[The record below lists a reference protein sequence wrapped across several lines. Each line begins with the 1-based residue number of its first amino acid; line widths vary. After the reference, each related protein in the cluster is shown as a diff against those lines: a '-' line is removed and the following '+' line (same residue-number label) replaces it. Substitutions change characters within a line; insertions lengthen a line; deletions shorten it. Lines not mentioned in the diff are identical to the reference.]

1 MVDRYQ
7 GAVRY
12 TVDKK
17 IIFLVIYALV
27 VALLA
32 LMFFRLPTSFLPTED
47 QGGAIVQFR
56 LPPGATQ
63 PRSLEVQK
71 TIEKYLLQDEAAKT
85 SHVFTVSG
93 IGGGGSP
100 GGPTTGLGFVSLKSW
115 DKRPGKENS
124 ADAITGR
131 MQAALAG
138 LRDAQVFAL
147 VPPAVRGLGQSSGFT
162 LELPRSEEHTSEL
175 QSLMRISYA

>member
-71 TIEKYLLQDEAAKT
+71 TIEKYLLQDEAATT
-85 SHVFTVSG
+85 SHVFK
-93 IGGGGSP
+93 IGRASCRAR
-100 GGPTTGLGFVSLKSW
+100 VC
-115 DKRPGKENS
+115 
-124 ADAITGR
+124 
-131 MQAALAG
+131 QY
-138 LRDAQVFAL
+138 V
-147 VPPAVRGLGQSSGFT
+147 
-162 LELPRSEEHTSEL
+162 
-175 QSLMRISYA
+175 

>member
-1 MVDRYQ
+1 MRISDWSSDVCSSD
-7 GAVRY
+7 
-12 TVDKK
+12 
-17 IIFLVIYALV
+17 L
-27 VALLA
+27 
-32 LMFFRLPTSFLPTED
+32 D

-71 TIEKYLLQDEAAKT
+71 TIEKYLLQDEAANT

-100 GGPTTGLGFVSLKSW
+100 GGQNTGLGFVSLKSW
-115 DKRPGKENS
+115 DQRPGKENS

-131 MQAALAG
+131 LQAALAA
-138 LRDAQVFAL
+138 LRDAPVFAL
-147 VPPAVRGLGQSSGFT
+147 VPPAVRGLGPASGV
-162 LELPRSEEHTSEL
+162 PPDPHNSGGRSGEDL
-175 QSLMRISYA
+175 